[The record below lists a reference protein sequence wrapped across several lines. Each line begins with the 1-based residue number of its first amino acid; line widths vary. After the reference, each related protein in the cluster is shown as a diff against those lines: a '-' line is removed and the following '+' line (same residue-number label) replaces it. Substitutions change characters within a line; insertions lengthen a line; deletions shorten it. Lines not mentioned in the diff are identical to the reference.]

1 MLRGIQ
7 NALVAVS
14 SHMKPIEEKIRKSL
28 KSSTY
33 LKLDETPIQIY
44 NKRGYVWVCVGDDD
58 VSITV
63 ATTRGAIVLWEYYP
77 HWNIPI
83 TCDGYAAYNEFHI
96 RQRCWA
102 HILREADDL
111 AQNNPDCKLLHEK
124 LQKSFHDAKCAVLN
138 IDTQPMIITVQSIA
152 QRYTDLGYGF
162 GTKLSNASSDLFTF
176 VNHLGMEPTNNES
189 ERMLRK
195 VVIHRKI
202 RQRIVSVGGM
212 RMFGILMSC
221 MMTWR
226 KQNLNITDKLLD
238 VLGAT

>member
-1 MLRGIQ
+1 METSLGPKMLCFAINLWNNGLSLDSIRDMLDMFDARMCKTTVQ

-63 ATTRGAIVLWEYYP
+63 ATTCGAIVLWEYYP

-96 RQRCWA
+96 RQ
-102 HILREADDL
+102 
-111 AQNNPDCKLLHEK
+111 
-124 LQKSFHDAKCAVLN
+124 AVLG
-138 IDTQPMIITVQSIA
+138 PHIA
-152 QRYTDLGYGF
+152 
-162 GTKLSNASSDLFTF
+162 
-176 VNHLGMEPTNNES
+176 
-189 ERMLRK
+189 
-195 VVIHRKI
+195 
-202 RQRIVSVGGM
+202 
-212 RMFGILMSC
+212 
-221 MMTWR
+221 
-226 KQNLNITDKLLD
+226 
-238 VLGAT
+238 